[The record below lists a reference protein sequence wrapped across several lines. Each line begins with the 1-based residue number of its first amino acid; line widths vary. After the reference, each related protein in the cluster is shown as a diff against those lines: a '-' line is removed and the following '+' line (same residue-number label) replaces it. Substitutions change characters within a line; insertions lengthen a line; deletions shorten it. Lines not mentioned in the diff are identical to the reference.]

1 MSKKTTNNQNDSQVT
16 GRGAWKKLLSTIA
29 IITFGIL
36 YMTMGREFVDS
47 HQPQEQA
54 EAAQSLSVEKIESG
68 VGVTVLLLNNGD
80 VYTVPVEFGI
90 RAEVGSDV
98 QLAEK
103 DGAVELCIAEHCA
116 VGTKM

>member
-1 MSKKTTNNQNDSQVT
+1 MSKKTTNNQNDSQIT

-47 HQPQEQA
+47 HQPQQQA
-54 EAAQSLSVEKIESG
+54 QATQSLNVDKIESG
-68 VGVTVLLLNNGD
+68 VGIKVLLLNNGD

-90 RAEVGSDV
+90 RVEVGSAV

-103 DGAVELCIAEHCA
+103 DGAVELCIAEHCT

>member
-1 MSKKTTNNQNDSQVT
+1 MSKKPTNNQNDSQIT

-47 HQPQEQA
+47 HQPQQQA
-54 EAAQSLSVEKIESG
+54 EKSFSIEKIESG
-68 VGVTVLLLNNGD
+68 VGVTVLLLDSGD

-103 DGAVELCIAEHCA
+103 DGAVELCIAEHCT